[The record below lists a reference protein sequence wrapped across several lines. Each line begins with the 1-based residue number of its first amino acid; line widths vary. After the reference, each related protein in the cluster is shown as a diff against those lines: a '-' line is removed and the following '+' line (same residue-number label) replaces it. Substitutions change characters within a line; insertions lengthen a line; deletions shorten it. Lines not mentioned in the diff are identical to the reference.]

1 MIFGSDMEEPE
12 RDFRPTQFDL
22 ARIEA
27 MSVGDKVAAEYGEWQ
42 VFRYKTG
49 YDLYMDRTTLTFKNI
64 NDLIKYFELWKKPL
78 NILL

>member
-12 RDFRPTQFDL
+12 RDFRPTPFDL

-27 MSVGDKVAAEYGEWQ
+27 MSIGDKVAAEYGEWQ

-49 YDLYMDRTTLTFKNI
+49 YDLYIGSETETILTFKNI
-64 NDLIKYFELWKKPL
+64 NDLIKYFDL
-78 NILL
+78 